1 MNSFIHGNNTSDIRL
16 VAALGAMGIKCDE
29 QNAGGALQTRSGVVR
44 TWNLSQVSNCGKWKL
59 GELLS
64 WWRDREF
71 HTTNPSHVFMR
82 VKSAMASCKGFSEL
96 LTVHAGIHTVKRG
109 DTLIAVASS
118 TPNIHP
124 VNPLSHT
131 TDDFNK
137 VAAFL
142 SMGFEATEPPPNG
155 SHRSCQIANMS
166 ITGMPFAPLD
176 IAWNDNRFHET
187 NPQHPFAYVKAAL
200 WNYRHLVS
208 AIKTDKP
215 MVEISRGESFAY
227 LHPDCSSKTEAEILS
242 QFDK

>member
-124 VNPLSHT
+124 VNPPMAAPIPAPIRVPAGPAKLPIVAPVPANCKPR
-131 TDDFNK
+131 D
-137 VAAFL
+137 VAA
-142 SMGFEATEPPPNG
+142 
-155 SHRSCQIANMS
+155 
-166 ITGMPFAPLD
+166 
-176 IAWNDNRFHET
+176 
-187 NPQHPFAYVKAAL
+187 KA
-200 WNYRHLVS
+200 
-208 AIKTDKP
+208 
-215 MVEISRGESFAY
+215 
-227 LHPDCSSKTEAEILS
+227 
-242 QFDK
+242 